1 MFTTNKSEFT
11 SMKEIPLN
19 SILTSLA
26 IIVFL
31 CLCSCS
37 KDGMDGK
44 EYVGYYKPIERMSLE
59 FRKNSE
65 VVGKISSTDFVGR
78 FSDRLY
84 GHYEYKHPHIAI
96 TWEKADAD
104 NDVYTNVIPCP
115 DSIIVNESLDT
126 LRIYERSEEYILP
139 KYQLYHIDS
148 NAPFLEQI
156 GQYCSQTIL
165 LCILFIVRNFIYI
178 VIAIIIMILAMKWRK
193 RRRN

>member
-1 MFTTNKSEFT
+1 
-11 SMKEIPLN
+11 
-19 SILTSLA
+19 
-26 IIVFL
+26 
-31 CLCSCS
+31 
-37 KDGMDGK
+37 MDGK
-44 EYVGYYKPIERMSLE
+44 EYVGYYKPIERMFLE

-65 VVGKISSTDFVGR
+65 VVGVISSTDFVGH

-104 NDVYTNVIPCP
+104 NDVYTNVFPCT
-115 DSIIVNESLDT
+115 DSIIVNKSLDT

-139 KYQLYHIDS
+139 KYQLYNIDS

-165 LCILFIVRNFIYI
+165 LCIFFIVRNFIYI
-178 VIAIIIMILAMKWRK
+178 VIAIIIMILVMKWRK

>member
-1 MFTTNKSEFT
+1 MTIQEFIN
-11 SMKEIPLN
+11 MKETPLN
-19 SILTSLA
+19 SISTSLA
-26 IIVFL
+26 LIVII

-37 KDGMDGK
+37 KGGMDGK
-44 EYVGYYKPIERMSLE
+44 EYEGYYNPIEWISLE
-59 FRKNSE
+59 FGKNSE

-96 TWEKADAD
+96 TWERIDAD
-104 NDVYTNVIPCP
+104 NDRYTSVIPGP

-126 LRIYERSEEYILP
+126 LRLYERSEEFILP

-148 NAPFLEQI
+148 NAPFPEQI

-178 VIAIIIMILAMKWRK
+178 VIAIIIMILVMKWRK

>member
-1 MFTTNKSEFT
+1 
-11 SMKEIPLN
+11 
-19 SILTSLA
+19 
-26 IIVFL
+26 
-31 CLCSCS
+31 
-37 KDGMDGK
+37 
-44 EYVGYYKPIERMSLE
+44 
-59 FRKNSE
+59 
-65 VVGKISSTDFVGR
+65 VGKISSTDFVGR

-84 GHYEYKHPHIAI
+84 GHYEYNHPHIAI

-178 VIAIIIMILAMKWRK
+178 VIAIIIMILVMKWRK